1 MSTVLYADFG
11 TRQLVRREADAIR
24 PMVEPRDE
32 VVRKAV
38 LDRCGNLALPS
49 DIAHYFAAQAAQIV
63 RRNPTRETSGVADNA
78 VRQALQATSARNP
91 DPNKAA

>member
-1 MSTVLYADFG
+1 MTVLRVNFG
-11 TRQLVRREADAIR
+11 LRQLVRREADAIR

-38 LDRCGNLALPS
+38 LERCGNLALPS

-78 VRQALQATSARNP
+78 VRQALQAVAERNRTPPTSA
-91 DPNKAA
+91 A

>member
-1 MSTVLYADFG
+1 MTVLTVDFG
-11 TRQLVRREADAIR
+11 LRQLVRREADAIR

-38 LDRCGNLALPS
+38 LQRCGNLALPS
-49 DIAHYFAAQAAQIV
+49 DIANYFAAQAAQIV
-63 RRNPTRETSGVADNA
+63 RRNPTHETSGIAERA
-78 VRQALQATSARNP
+78 VRLALQAAGDRNP